1 LLRDAGAAGVS
12 REKNTMPQRITPFLW
27 FDSNAEEAANFYVSV
42 FPNSEITE
50 VSHYGDAGP
59 AAAGSVM
66 VVSFRLDGQ
75 GFAAL
80 NGGPEFTFN
89 EAVSF
94 LIDCK
99 SQEEVDYYW
108 DKLTDAGE
116 PGPCGWLKDKFG
128 VSWQVNPTVLTE
140 MLQDKDRERAD
151 RVMRAMLQM
160 GKIDIAKL
168 EEAYAQK

>member
-1 LLRDAGAAGVS
+1 
-12 REKNTMPQRITPFLW
+12 MPQRITPFLW
-27 FDSNAEEAANFYVSV
+27 FDSNAQEAADYYVSI

-50 VSHYGDAGP
+50 VSRYGEAGP
-59 AAAGSVM
+59 RAAGSVM

-75 GFAAL
+75 EFLAL

-89 EAVSF
+89 EAVS
-94 LIDCK
+94 LSIACANQD
-99 SQEEVDYYW
+99 EVDYYW
-108 DKLTDAGE
+108 AKLTDGGE

-140 MLQDKDRERAD
+140 MLQDEDRERAD
-151 RVMRAMLQM
+151 RVMQSMLQM

-168 EEAYAQK
+168 EEAYAPA